1 MGALGSL
8 DGDLGFA
15 VRANLGRR
23 RGGLVVAVAQRIDA
37 IHSAH
42 EQEDDESHDQE
53 IDDGGEEGAVIEGGG
68 AGFLGGGEGGVSRT
82 VKRDE
87 PVGEIDAAGDKGND
101 RHDQV
106 GNKGIDDGFES
117 GADDHADCHIDHITA
132 VDKIS
137 ELFEKLLHFFVSF
150 ILFGYTRSIAHNFR
164 NEKGDFRFLFDVL

>member
-68 AGFLGGGEGGVSRT
+68 AGFLGGGEGGISRT

-137 ELFEKLLHFFVSF
+137 ELFEKLLHFFCLLYFIWVHPQYSTQFSKRKGGFSISF
-150 ILFGYTRSIAHNFR
+150 
-164 NEKGDFRFLFDVL
+164 